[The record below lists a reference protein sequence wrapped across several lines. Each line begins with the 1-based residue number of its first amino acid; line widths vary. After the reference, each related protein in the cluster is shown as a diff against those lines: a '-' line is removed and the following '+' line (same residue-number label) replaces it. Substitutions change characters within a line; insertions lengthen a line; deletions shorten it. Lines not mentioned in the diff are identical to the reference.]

1 MFIAPGTAMWA
12 LLALIANRRL
22 SLGADGYGVLYA
34 AVGIGAIFGA
44 LTLGRLRRALSGN
57 RVLTLSAIAYAA
69 SMAGLV
75 MVRDLVPAFA
85 LLVVAGY
92 CWSAQLATL
101 ASELQLYL
109 PNWVRA
115 RALAVYMMTFMGAQA
130 LASPLWGLLAQ
141 NYGLVAAIMTA
152 AALVALGGVLGLRW
166 RIPENRALDRAPLSY
181 WGDADL
187 AVQPA
192 PDAGPVQIVVEYTVT
207 SDKVTQWLAAMDDVR
222 RSRMRSGANRWEV
235 YAVGERPGTY
245 VEVFT
250 VGTWGEHARQHDHR
264 LTAQDQAA
272 EDLAFS
278 FCSAP
283 PQTVHLVPPTTK
295 VRGEA

>member
-1 MFIAPGTAMWA
+1 
-12 LLALIANRRL
+12 
-22 SLGADGYGVLYA
+22 
-34 AVGIGAIFGA
+34 
-44 LTLGRLRRALSGN
+44 
-57 RVLTLSAIAYAA
+57 
-69 SMAGLV
+69 
-75 MVRDLVPAFA
+75 
-85 LLVVAGY
+85 
-92 CWSAQLATL
+92 
-101 ASELQLYL
+101 
-109 PNWVRA
+109 
-115 RALAVYMMTFMGAQA
+115 
-130 LASPLWGLLAQ
+130 
-141 NYGLVAAIMTA
+141 MTA